1 MWNNIQTT
9 KKNTA
14 SIQTQVN
21 AKQALITANTKSVA
35 DLTQQNRATQ
45 AQIAPLLA
53 SAQIFPDEMS
63 SLATARGLVESQM
76 AQIYTL
82 LPATVNL
89 TSVAYTGVT
98 DTISGSSVS
107 EQNILSYAAALRDTG
122 GFNVVVNSITYA
134 PTTDAAGDITPLY
147 NFSLQIN

>member
-1 MWNNIQTT
+1 
-9 KKNTA
+9 
-14 SIQTQVN
+14 
-21 AKQALITANTKSVA
+21 
-35 DLTQQNRATQ
+35 
-45 AQIAPLLA
+45 
-53 SAQIFPDEMS
+53 
-63 SLATARGLVESQM
+63 M

-89 TSVAYTGVT
+89 TSVAYTGVN

-122 GFNVVVNSITYA
+122 GFNVVVNSITYT

-147 NFSLQIN
+147 NFTLQIN

>member
-1 MWNNIQTT
+1 MPVVAVLGIVVVFFMWNNLQTT

-35 DLTQQNRATQ
+35 DLTQQNRTAQ

-53 SAQIFPDEMS
+53 SAQVFPDEMS

-76 AQIYTL
+76 AQIFTL

-98 DTISGSSVS
+98 DTISRQLGVRT
-107 EQNILSYAAALRDTG
+107 EYFKLCRGFTG
-122 GFNVVVNSITYA
+122 YRRV
-134 PTTDAAGDITPLY
+134 
-147 NFSLQIN
+147 